1 MTVSSPVDRT
11 VKMLTR
17 TQATTSLIDTDL
29 SHVQTRPCCERS
41 VVCLFTNKPV
51 VVMVCV
57 AVELNMEFNSCMLP
71 VIKVRTR
78 II

>member
-17 TQATTSLIDTDL
+17 TQATTSLMDTDL
-29 SHVQTRPCCERS
+29 SHVQMRPCCECS

-51 VVMVCV
+51 VVM
-57 AVELNMEFNSCMLP
+57 EFNFCMLP
-71 VIKVRTR
+71 VIKVRT
-78 II
+78 